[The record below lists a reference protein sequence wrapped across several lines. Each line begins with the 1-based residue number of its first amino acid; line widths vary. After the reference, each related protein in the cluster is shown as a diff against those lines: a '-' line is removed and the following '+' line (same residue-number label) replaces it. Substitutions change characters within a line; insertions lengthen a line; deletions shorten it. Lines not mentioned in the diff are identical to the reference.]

1 MEQTTLDVTG
11 MACDGCEQNVTDALE
26 ALEGISSVT
35 ANHEADQVRVEHD
48 ETAVDEETI
57 ATTIEDAGYE
67 VSA

>member
-1 MEQTTLDVTG
+1 MDQTTLDVTG
-11 MACDGCEQNVTDALE
+11 MACDGCEQNVTEALE

-48 ETAVDEETI
+48 EEAVDEETI

-67 VSA
+67 VTA